1 MFHLR
6 GTDPFRAQL
15 PITPSAVTYRHVIKI
30 PELPVA
36 FAQVITKAEMQYLR
50 ELKEVQF
57 DCCLK
62 VCNAPSPLIL
72 LSPNS
77 CKTKAINLSK
87 RNNFWTNTFHCISL
101 KGYIS
106 LCVTSFFKKKSFF
119 VTFSQVDVLN
129 STRQSLPYHIK
140 LSNSV
145 RFRFTL
151 PNWREFK
158 NVSHP

>member
-1 MFHLR
+1 
-6 GTDPFRAQL
+6 
-15 PITPSAVTYRHVIKI
+15 
-30 PELPVA
+30 
-36 FAQVITKAEMQYLR
+36 MQYLR

-106 LCVTSFFKKKSFF
+106 LCVTSLKKM
-119 VTFSQVDVLN
+119 LLCN
-129 STRQSLPYHIK
+129 IQSGRCIEFNKTVYIKPLPYPIK

-151 PNWREFK
+151 PNWREFE